1 MKHLFTLILFVA
13 SFWHIPVMASD
24 DDTHQAIA
32 LFLYNFANYVDW
44 PDDAYISKNAT
55 LNMCVVGK
63 ARFVPYLDAFEGA
76 LIRKRRLSIV
86 KLPQINLDKKCH
98 VLFLDDE
105 EKKMI
110 ENIQVIHTSDYV
122 LSISDDDKF
131 VEDGGVVSVFA
142 RQEAVQFDVNLGQA
156 LRNGLYISS
165 DLLGLARDVKR

>member
-1 MKHLFTLILFVA
+1 MKQIFIVLFLLILGVSRPTA
-13 SFWHIPVMASD
+13 AAD
-24 DDTHQAIA
+24 EDTHQAIA

-44 PDDAYISKNAT
+44 PDDAFNNARET

-86 KLPQINLDKKCH
+86 KLPQINLDRRCH

-122 LSISDDDKF
+122 LSISDDDNF
-131 VEDGGVVSVFA
+131 VEDGWVVSVFA
-142 RQEAVQFDVNLGQA
+142 RQQAVQFDVNLGQA

-165 DLLGLARDVKR
+165 DLLGIARSVKR